1 MSVGVHWHDGPVI
14 ASEQDALDVLAAT
27 YGSAAEVL
35 AIPVE
40 RLSPD
45 FFRLRSGLAG
55 AILQKWR
62 NYGFRVAIVG
72 DIGRWTAGS
81 RALGDFVR
89 ESNRGGQVL
98 FVADAAELAA
108 RLGAPASR

>member
-1 MSVGVHWHDGPVI
+1 MAAEIHWHDGPVI
-14 ASEQDALDVLAAT
+14 ASEQDALEALGAT
-27 YGSAAEVL
+27 YGSEAEIL
-35 AIPVE
+35 AVTVD

-55 AILQKWR
+55 AVLQKWR

-72 DIGRWTAGS
+72 DISRWTEQS
-81 RALGDFVR
+81 EALRDFVR

-108 RLGAPASR
+108 RL